1 MPNVIRQYVRDNVL
15 VGQARPFIQPYDPAV
30 PPVLPADSVPL
41 NGVWGGN
48 WVELGATTN
57 GLEFD
62 FSRKTKKI
70 MVEEQQTPVAITT
83 TDTTFTFGLEL
94 SEDTLA
100 TMRLAYGG
108 GTITTIPAGA
118 GQLGIQT
125 LAISS
130 ELTDF
135 SFGFEGVN
143 EFGFWRRVLVPVV
156 VSVAN
161 AKTQYQRADKQRTY
175 KVQFES
181 LVDPTQV
188 TIRQMTAVATS

>member
-1 MPNVIRQYVRDNVL
+1 MAAVVRQYVRDNVL

-30 PPVLPADSVPL
+30 PPSLPADTIPL

-62 FSRKTKKI
+62 FARKTKKI
-70 MVEEQQTPVAITT
+70 MVEEQQTPVAVTT

-94 SEDTLA
+94 SEDTLE

-108 GTITTIPAGA
+108 GVITTVAAGVGQPA
-118 GQLGIQT
+118 IQT

-130 ELTDF
+130 ELTNF
-135 SFGFEGVN
+135 SFGFEGIN
-143 EFGFWRRVLVPVV
+143 EKGFWRRVLVPVV

-161 AKTQYQRADKQRTY
+161 AKTSYQRADKQRTY

-188 TIRQMTAVATS
+188 TIRQMTAVATG

>member
-1 MPNVIRQYVRDNVL
+1 MANVIRQYVRDNVL

-30 PPVLPADSVPL
+30 PPALPADSVPL

-48 WVELGATTN
+48 WVELGATTK

-62 FSRKTKKI
+62 FQRKTKKI

-94 SEDTLA
+94 SEDTLE

-108 GTITTIPAGA
+108 GTITTTAPGV

-125 LAISS
+125 LQISS
-130 ELTDF
+130 ELVDF

-143 EFGFWRRVLVPVV
+143 EHGFWRRVLVPVV
-156 VSVAN
+156 VSVAQ
-161 AKTQYQRADKQRTY
+161 AKTQYVRADKQRTY

-188 TIRQMTAVATS
+188 TLRQMTAVATG

>member
-1 MPNVIRQYVRDNVL
+1 MANVVRQYVRDNVL
-15 VGQARPFIQPYDPAV
+15 VGQARPFIQPYVPSAPPA
-30 PPVLPADSVPL
+30 LPADSIPL

-94 SEDTLA
+94 SEDTLD

-108 GTITTIPAGA
+108 GIITTTAAGV

-130 ELTDF
+130 ELTNF

-188 TIRQMTAVATS
+188 TIRQMTAVATG

>member
-1 MPNVIRQYVRDNVL
+1 MANVIRQYVRDNVL

-30 PPVLPADSVPL
+30 PPVLPADSIPL

-62 FSRKTKKI
+62 FARKTKKI

-83 TDTTFTFGLEL
+83 TDTTFTFAMEL
-94 SEDTLA
+94 SEDTLD

-108 GTITTIPAGA
+108 GTITTIPAGV

-125 LAISS
+125 LQISS
-130 ELTDF
+130 ELTNF

-143 EFGFWRRVLVPVV
+143 EKGFWRRVLVPVV
-156 VSVAN
+156 VSVAS

-188 TIRQMTAVATS
+188 TIRQMTAVATG